1 MVAGTMMA
9 AVYHGNRDIRVEE
22 VPTPTPGPGELLLEV
37 HSAGVCGTDASEY
50 AKGPFQYPIAKRHP
64 VTGHLGPFIPGHEP
78 SGRVVS
84 WGTGVTGYAEG
95 DLVASGAGISC
106 GECPACRVGHTN
118 FCKTYNTVGLQR
130 NGSLAQYCVIPASCC
145 LNVTSLGLTD
155 DAAALSQPMS
165 IAVHSTRQGLLQPDQ
180 HALLVGAGGIGAF
193 IVYCIAQTG
202 ARLTAVDLDAERL
215 EIAQRLGAH
224 TVIQAPPEVPLRE
237 TLEGKID
244 QPIDVVYEATAKEG
258 SVAAA
263 MELLVPR
270 GRLVMIG
277 LTGGLMP
284 VDLRRLTLREV
295 ALVGT
300 MAHAFPADFPEAVRL
315 LGTRQEGWNDLAPR
329 ALPLTDLVEGALI
342 PMAEGRSKRIKT
354 LLDPWADEPRPT
366 VT

>member
-22 VPTPTPGPGELLLEV
+22 APTPAPEPGELLLEV

-50 AKGPFQYPIAKRHP
+50 AKGPFQFPITKRHP
-64 VTGHLGPFIPGHEP
+64 VSGHLGPMIPGHEP
-78 SGRVVS
+78 AGRVVS
-84 WGTGVTGYAEG
+84 WGAGVTGYAEG

-106 GECPACRVGHTN
+106 GECSACRAGHTN
-118 FCKTYNTVGLQR
+118 FCRTYNTVGLQR
-130 NGSLAQYCVIPASCC
+130 NGSLAQYCTIPASCC
-145 LNVTSLGLTD
+145 LNVTPLGLTD

-165 IAVHSTRQGLLQPDQ
+165 IAVHSTRQGLLKGGQ
-180 HALLVGAGGIGAF
+180 HALLLGAGGIGAF
-193 IVYCIAQTG
+193 VIYCILQTG
-202 ARLTAVDLDAERL
+202 ARVTAVDLDPERL
-215 EIAQRLGAH
+215 EIARRLGAH
-224 TVIQAPPEVPLRE
+224 QTILSSPDVAL
-237 TLEGKID
+237 LDLLKDNLD
-244 QPIDVVYEATAKEG
+244 QPVDVVYEATATQG
-258 SVAAA
+258 GVAAA
-263 MELLVPR
+263 MDLLVPR

-315 LGTRQEGWNDLAPR
+315 LGTRAEGWTDLAPL
-329 ALPLTDLVEGALI
+329 ALPLTDLVEGALL

-354 LLDPWADEPRPT
+354 LLDPWTDEPRPT

>member
-1 MVAGTMMA
+1 MVAGTMIA

-50 AKGPFQYPIAKRHP
+50 AKGPFQYPISKRHP
-64 VTGHLGPFIPGHEP
+64 VTGHLGPMIPGHEP
-78 SGRVVS
+78 GGRVV
-84 WGTGVTGYAEG
+84 GMGAGVTGFAEG

-106 GECPACRVGHTN
+106 GECPACRAGHTN
-118 FCKTYNTVGLQR
+118 FCKTYNTIGLQR
-130 NGSLAQYCVIPASCC
+130 NGSLAQYCAVPASCC
-145 LNVTSLGLTD
+145 LNVQALGLTD
-155 DAAALSQPMS
+155 DSAALAQPMS
-165 IAVHSTRQGLLQPDQ
+165 IATHSTRQGLLRDGQ
-180 HALLVGAGGIGAF
+180 HALLLGAGGIGAF
-193 IVYCIAQTG
+193 VIYCILQTG
-202 ARLTAVDLDAERL
+202 ARVTAVDLDADRL
-215 EIAQRLGAH
+215 EIAKRLGAH
-224 TVIQAPPEVPLRE
+224 QVIQATPDVSL
-237 TLEGKID
+237 LDLLKDKIE
-244 QPIDVVYEATAKEG
+244 QPVDVVYEATATQG
-258 SVAAA
+258 GLAAA

-315 LGTRQEGWNDLAPR
+315 LGTRAEGWKDLAPV
-329 ALPLTDLVEGALI
+329 ALPLTELVEGALI

-354 LLDPWADEPRPT
+354 LLDPWVDSPRPT

>member
-22 VPTPTPGPGELLLEV
+22 VPTPTPAPGELLLEV
-37 HSAGVCGTDASEY
+37 HSAGICGTDASEY
-50 AKGPFQYPIAKRHP
+50 AHGPFQYPITKRHP
-64 VTGHLGPFIPGHEP
+64 VTGHLGPMIPGHEP
-78 SGRVVS
+78 AGRVVS
-84 WGTGVTGYAEG
+84 WGEGVVGYAEG

-106 GECPACRVGHTN
+106 GECPACLAGHTN

-130 NGSLAQYCVIPASCC
+130 NGSLAQYCAIPASCC
-145 LNVTSLGLTD
+145 LNVQGLGLTD
-155 DAAALSQPMS
+155 DSAALSQPMS
-165 IAVHSTRQGLLQPDQ
+165 IAVHSTRQGLLQDGQ
-180 HALLVGAGGIGAF
+180 HALLLGAGGIGAF
-193 IVYCIAQTG
+193 IIYCILQTG
-202 ARLTAVDLDAERL
+202 ARVTAVDLDTERL
-215 EIAQRLGAH
+215 EIARRLGAH
-224 TVIQAPPEVPLRE
+224 KVIQASPDVSLRDQ
-237 TLEGKID
+237 LID
-244 QPIDVVYEATAKEG
+244 QVEQPVDVVYETTAHQG
-258 SVAAA
+258 GVAAA

-270 GRLVMIG
+270 GRLVMVG

-315 LGTRQEGWNDLAPR
+315 LGTRQGGWNDLAPL

-342 PMAEGRSKRIKT
+342 PMAEGRSQRIKT
-354 LLDPWADEPRPT
+354 LFDPWVDSARPA